1 MAVRAHA
8 YARQGGMNRR
18 QAGED
23 FYFMQKLVDG
33 EQVENIAEA
42 TVFPS
47 ARLSHRVPFGTGKA
61 LSDAVEE
68 SVGCW
73 LLFAK
78 DLCRS
83 QGVLRPVAGVLPIW
97 SKAVPRPALGTAARL
112 LAQSGCRFTTARGP
126 RKRRDSSGFRTSCK
140 TLAQWISSDEIRPPR
155 GRTVLPHEEPNAAV
169 STLNAWIGQREPKR
183 PSLKGWLTHFRLL
196 ERTI

>member
-42 TVFPS
+42 TV
-47 ARLSHRVPFGTGKA
+47 LSVREIVSSGAIRYRQGA
-61 LSDAVEE
+61 QRCGRE

-83 QGVLRPVAGVLPIW
+83 QGFFDQLPVCF
-97 SKAVPRPALGTAARL
+97 
-112 LAQSGCRFTTARGP
+112 QSGPKLFLDRL
-126 RKRRDSSGFRTSCK
+126 S
-140 TLAQWISSDEIRPPR
+140 
-155 GRTVLPHEEPNAAV
+155 EPLQDFV
-169 STLNAWIGQREPKR
+169 QSEC
-183 PSLKGWLTHFRLL
+183 
-196 ERTI
+196 